1 LNLTNI
7 LVVVVRYF
15 GGTKLGVPGLINAYK
30 TSTRMAL
37 EQAKIIRK
45 FPTETFEI
53 VFPWSEMNHVMSYVK
68 NENIEVI
75 SKEFTEDCNMIIK
88 VPLHK
93 KDELKIYFSSSSVQM
108 NTSTND

>member
-1 LNLTNI
+1 
-7 LVVVVRYF
+7 
-15 GGTKLGVPGLINAYK
+15 
-30 TSTRMAL
+30 MAL